1 MRNLLGRLLGKPH
14 KAADAEPPRPG
25 DVWEDLAVRYL
36 EGKGYSILARNVRT
50 RRSDLDIVA
59 SDGGTLLF
67 VEVKARK
74 TKDFGGPGEFITRQK
89 QDRLVSCAKEFL
101 VRKGWSSRACR
112 FDAVLIYTGVTPP
125 EIEHIENAFEE
136 RAR

>member
-1 MRNLLGRLLGKPH
+1 M
-14 KAADAEPPRPG
+14 G
-25 DVWEDLAVRYL
+25 DVWEDLAAEYL
-36 EGKGYSILARNVRT
+36 RGKGYEILARNVRT

-59 SDGGTLLF
+59 SDGETLLF

-74 TKDFGGPGEFITRQK
+74 TKDFGGPGAFITQQK

-101 VRKGWSSRACR
+101 VRRGWWGRPCR
-112 FDAVLIYTGVTPP
+112 FDAVLIYSGVTPP
-125 EIEHIENAFEE
+125 EIEHVKNAFEE